1 MACSVSHHSADM
13 LPLPA
18 GEGAN
23 EPTLLNE
30 HSAVRSPQPW
40 LAFFDPLS
48 GISGDMAL
56 GALLDAGLP
65 LAVLEAELAKLPVGG
80 YRLDVQETE
89 QYGLRGTHVEVQLEE
104 TEQPHRHLADIRA
117 ILHDSDLAPAVR
129 EQALAVFTTLAEAE
143 AHVHGTTVEAVHF
156 HEVGAVD
163 AIVDVVGTVAGLA
176 WLGVREC
183 YCGPLPLP
191 FGGGLGRSAHGPL
204 PLPGPATL
212 HILAAVAAPTRPHDT
227 DRELVTPTGAA
238 LAATLCR
245 FTQPAFRLRRVGVGY
260 GTRPLPWPNALRII
274 LGDPLEDAKIQNPT
288 SKIMAPVISELDL
301 EQDSVTLLE
310 TNLDDLNPQVIGYV
324 LEGLFAAGA
333 LDAWVTP
340 VQMKKG
346 RPAVVVS
353 VLARPDTAAAL
364 AGLLLRETPTLGVRY
379 QTLER
384 VKARRRMLTVET
396 PFGPIH
402 AKARRLGAT
411 WTAQPEYD
419 DCAAAARRTGQPLRE
434 VLATAQA
441 HAAAAVAAWDAAEGT
456 DDG

>member
-1 MACSVSHHSADM
+1 MNNV
-13 LPLPA
+13 P
-18 GEGAN
+18 N
-23 EPTLLNE
+23 K
-30 HSAVRSPQPW
+30 SPQSSVLSPQSA

-48 GISGDMAL
+48 GISGDMVL

-65 LAVLEAELAKLPVGG
+65 RAVLEAELAKLPVGG
-80 YRLDVQETE
+80 YRLDVQPTE
-89 QYGLRGTHVEVQLEE
+89 QYGLRGTHVEVQVEE
-104 TEQPHRHLADIRA
+104 REPPHRHLADIRA
-117 ILHDSDLAPAVR
+117 ILRDSALAPAVR

-163 AIVDVVGTVAGLA
+163 ALVDVVGTVAGLA
-176 WLGVREC
+176 ALGVQAC

-204 PLPGPATL
+204 PLPAPATL
-212 HILAAVAAPTRPHDT
+212 HILAAAGAPTRPRDT

-245 FTQPAFRLRRVGVGY
+245 FTQPAFRPRRIGVGY
-260 GTRPLPWPNALRII
+260 GTRSLPWPNALRLI
-274 LGDPLEDAKIQNPT
+274 LGDPIEHTAHSTPHAAL
-288 SKIMAPVISELDL
+288 MAPVISELDL
-301 EQDSVTLLE
+301 EQDTVTLLE

-324 LEGLFAAGA
+324 LEVLFAAGA

-353 VLARPDTAAAL
+353 VLAQPDTAAAL

-384 VKARRRMLTVET
+384 VKAQRRMFTLDT
-396 PFGPIH
+396 PFGSIR
-402 AKARRLGAT
+402 AKARRLGTA

-419 DCAAAARRTGQPLRE
+419 DCAAAARRTDQPVRA
-434 VLATAQA
+434 VLDAAGAQA
-441 HAAAAVAAWDAAEGT
+441 AAMVATWGSEET
-456 DDG
+456 P